1 MAAKLILDNGKT
13 WKVKV
18 EESVLAGEVDIKLVN
33 DEQVEWYLFQLKQ
46 DGTFARYENIEAD
59 SGIKVSR
66 SGKIKQSDAPTT
78 YQAGT
83 Q

>member
-18 EESVLAGEVDIKLVN
+18 EESVLAGEVDIKIVN
-33 DEQVEWYLFQLKQ
+33 EERVEWYLFQLKQ

-78 YQAGT
+78 
-83 Q
+83 

>member
-18 EESVLAGEVDIKLVN
+18 EESVLDGEVDIKLVN

-46 DGTFARYENIEAD
+46 DGTFSRYESIMED
-59 SGIKVSR
+59 SGIKVNR

-78 YQAGT
+78 
-83 Q
+83 